1 MNDVKLILDD
11 EEDTLPILQ
20 LDVEPVNIKVR
31 LGNSITAEQMTETA
45 RQWQTECFS
54 KWIGLDK
61 PRGTVKAGTGAG
73 KTRLAIMVMMNW
85 LKERENATVIF
96 IVPSLALGNQSKNSL
111 RAWGLTTGRYF
122 TGFKETAPHK
132 DVYITTYTSLNK
144 LVEAVPY
151 LKNRNVLLVLDECHK
166 AGGRVAMKNLLKFKG
181 DGCLMLSATPERGDG
196 VSVTQMMD
204 APNFFELT
212 LIDGIKQSRTADD
225 ALDYTFHVV
234 FVQPTAQESIEYD
247 DLSESISK
255 MFHMCVAEGKK
266 VGGNTNNLFHRMNI
280 AHIKSKNEFGKKLS
294 IYTALCRS
302 RKRLENELES
312 RYQATQDILTHT
324 YGKKSA
330 VFNQSIFA
338 IERLNGMVKDMGIHP
353 RVYHSGL
360 SSLPADAL
368 ETYPELNNQGFL
380 KRLEQWGDDA
390 DKELKRWVRSSSD
403 VLLTCKSLQ
412 EGFDCPDLDI
422 LIMANGTNAVRSRI
436 QTIGRVFRGSKHKD
450 IFMLVHNN
458 GGDDTGDMRA
468 FYNLIHKTG
477 IEHDKIR
484 YHTNGINP
492 AHITVPTTT
501 DNKGDENNE

>member
-1 MNDVKLILDD
+1 MKTLELDFDDTTVLTLDLDFDV
-11 EEDTLPILQ
+11 P
-20 LDVEPVNIKVR
+20 KVSITQR
-31 LGNSITAEQMTETA
+31 LGGTLTAEQMTETA

-54 KWIGLDK
+54 KWIGLDN
-61 PRGTVKAGTGAG
+61 PRGTLKAGTGAG
-73 KTRLAIMVMMNW
+73 KTRLGIMVMMNW
-85 LKERENATVIF
+85 LKEREDATVIF
-96 IVPSLALGNQSKNSL
+96 VVPSLALGNQTKNSL

-132 DVYITTYTSLNK
+132 NVYITTYTSLNK

-166 AGGRVAMKNLLKFKG
+166 AGASQALRNLRNFKG

-196 VSVTQMMD
+196 VNVMAELD
-204 APNFFELT
+204 APLFFELT

-234 FVQPTAQESIEYD
+234 FVQPNQQEAIEYD

-266 VGGNTNNLFHRMNI
+266 VGANTNNLFDRRNLGYGG
-280 AHIKSKNEFGKKLS
+280 EFAQKLR

-312 RYQATQDILTHT
+312 RYQATQDILTYT
-324 YGKKSA
+324 YGKKTA

-368 ETYPELNNQGFL
+368 EMYPELNNQGF
-380 KRLEQWGDDA
+380 KRRLEQWGDDA

-403 VLLTCKSLQ
+403 VLLTCKALQ
-412 EGFDCPDLDI
+412 EGFDCPDMDT
-422 LIMANGTNAVRSRI
+422 LIMANGTNAIRSRI

-458 GGDDTGDMRA
+458 GSDDTGDMNA
-468 FYNLIHKTG
+468 FYRLIHATG

-492 AHITVPTTT
+492 AHITVPEDTGGI
-501 DNKGDENNE
+501 NQ